1 MVKRRLSD
9 CEYIIFLMDVCP
21 TTETASSNGNRPYKI
36 GRMLSGDLKVEPLL
50 CHILAGGMPGSLR
63 RFPRGQWP
71 FDFISMLAQ
80 ESSPIDHAATQQGP
94 FRPGQRAGPM
104 SRFRCPGV
112 RSFAV
117 MGEGHLRFIF
127 RERFSRRHLLPLGQP
142 CRDNAGKAFAY
153 YPDVPSRALFSLRP
167 GASQDDMIRTSV
179 ATRPAAIQ

>member
-71 FDFISMLAQ
+71 LISSQCWRRNPRPLITRNPARPISTRTACGTD
-80 ESSPIDHAATQQGP
+80 ESIQ
-94 FRPGQRAGPM
+94 M
-104 SRFRCPGV
+104 SRG
-112 RSFAV
+112 
-117 MGEGHLRFIF
+117 
-127 RERFSRRHLLPLGQP
+127 
-142 CRDNAGKAFAY
+142 
-153 YPDVPSRALFSLRP
+153 
-167 GASQDDMIRTSV
+167 
-179 ATRPAAIQ
+179 